1 MKSLSFLLCVAL
13 LISMGFGGLIAMSE
27 PLPVDVGDEIEIIS
41 EFPVEVDSLEEFIQ
55 SYYEL
60 LDSES
65 YLKQFRFLDTK
76 ANHLENHEELLNPFF
91 GKLMAIRNG
100 SPQPVKILQIGD
112 SHVKPG
118 YFSTTVRGSLLNFF
132 QPGLAIDDAAIQYHF
147 KGINGAS
154 FSNLTPN
161 YAIFDKIRELQP
173 DLLIISLGT
182 NDAQGNYNAARFRGE
197 MQGFMTRLLDAHPNP
212 TLLFTLPGDCSKN
225 GKHNSNVSKLGSE
238 IKDYAKAR
246 GFAWW
251 DLFEVMGGN
260 RSVNKWK
267 AQDLASKDLIHF
279 SPKGYMLQGYL
290 FYHALMSAYK
300 DLAEGS
306 R

>member
-1 MKSLSFLLCVAL
+1 MDSKIIDLKSRLR
-13 LISMGFGGLIAMSE
+13 
-27 PLPVDVGDEIEIIS
+27 
-41 EFPVEVDSLEEFIQ
+41 
-55 SYYEL
+55 EL
-60 LDSES
+60 LES
-65 YLKQFRFLDTK
+65 REDVIAAWEGGSAATGYL
-76 ANHLENHEELLNPFF
+76 
-91 GKLMAIRNG
+91 
-100 SPQPVKILQIGD
+100 
-112 SHVKPG
+112 
-118 YFSTTVRGSLLNFF
+118 
-132 QPGLAIDDAAIQYHF
+132 DDY
-147 KGINGAS
+147 S
-154 FSNLTPN
+154 DL
-161 YAIFDKIRELQP
+161 
-173 DLLIISLGT
+173 DLLVILREGT
-182 NDAQGNYNAARFRGE
+182 ATDPVFEAMNDLFERDWGILESFRMPEPTWHGMSQCFYMLDKMPPLFYCDIALTTEDNPHKLTEPERHGKAVIWFDNTRVYQAEPMPEAEFKQLRDRVYAMATGTWWLMLLELKKALARDNWLAAQGNYNAARFRGE